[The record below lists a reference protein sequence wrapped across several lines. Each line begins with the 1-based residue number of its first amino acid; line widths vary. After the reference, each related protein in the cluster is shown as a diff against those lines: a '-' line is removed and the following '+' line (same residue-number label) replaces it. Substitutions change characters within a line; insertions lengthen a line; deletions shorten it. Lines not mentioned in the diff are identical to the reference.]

1 MSVHGSTNDQSDAAR
16 HVVVVDRSQVTRVGA
31 RPNLVR
37 YISQLFT
44 YRHFILF
51 DARARIAGS
60 STNDSL
66 GRLWMVLN
74 PILNGATYFL
84 VFGILLGTGR
94 GIENFIGYLIIGV
107 FMFRYTTSAVTSGS
121 KSIVGNRAVIRAFSF
136 PRATLPIAVN
146 VRELLSN
153 IPTFVMMFILILII
167 PPAEEISW
175 TWLLFFPVLALQ
187 YIMNLGIGMFLARLV
202 ARWNDVSHL
211 ITFGTRAWL
220 YISAVFF
227 SVDRFEDTPLLIG
240 LMHANP
246 MFCVLDITR
255 DAVLYGEA
263 GDPGRW
269 LVLACWAFGT
279 LIIGGIVFWHAE
291 ESYGRAQ

>member
-1 MSVHGSTNDQSDAAR
+1 M
-16 HVVVVDRSQVTRVGA
+16 GA
-31 RPNLVR
+31 RPHLFR
-37 YISQLFT
+37 YIGQLFT
-44 YRHFILF
+44 YRHFVLF
-51 DARARIAGS
+51 DARARVAGS

-153 IPTFVMMFILILII
+153 VPTFVMMFILILMI
-167 PPAEEISW
+167 PPAEDISW

-187 YIMNLGIGMFLARLV
+187 FIMNLGLSLFLARMV
-202 ARWNDVSHL
+202 ARWNDVTHL
-211 ITFGTRAWL
+211 IAFGTRAWL

-227 SVDRFEDTPLLIG
+227 SVERFEDTPLLIG

-255 DAVLYGEA
+255 DALLYGGV

-269 LVLACWAFGT
+269 LVLGGWALGS
-279 LIIGGIVFWHAE
+279 LVIGGIVFWQAE
-291 ESYGRAQ
+291 ETYGRAQ

>member
-1 MSVHGSTNDQSDAAR
+1 MSVHGSTTDHVDAAR
-16 HVVVVDRSQVTRVGA
+16 ADTVVDRSTVSRVGA
-31 RPNLVR
+31 RPHLFR
-37 YISQLFT
+37 YIGQLFT
-44 YRHFILF
+44 YRHFVLF
-51 DARARIAGS
+51 DARARVAGS

-153 IPTFVMMFILILII
+153 VPTFVMMFILILMI
-167 PPAEEISW
+167 PPAEDISW

-187 YIMNLGIGMFLARLV
+187 FIMNLGLSLFLARMV
-202 ARWNDVSHL
+202 ARWNDVTHL
-211 ITFGTRAWL
+211 IAFGTRAWL

-227 SVDRFEDTPLLIG
+227 SVERFEDTPLLIG

-255 DAVLYGEA
+255 DALLYGGV

-269 LVLACWAFGT
+269 LVLGGWALGS
-279 LIIGGIVFWHAE
+279 LVIGGIVFWQAE
-291 ESYGRAQ
+291 ETYGRAQ